1 MPTFPPPATNPYCR
15 CPTPRDMAVCTT
27 GHVTE
32 CHYPYTCPAAACGH
46 LWLSVPGP
54 ERIAE
59 LQRLALDTLR
69 DDPRYGLADRG
80 QIVVLVDAMRRA
92 VQE

>member
-1 MPTFPPPATNPYCR
+1 
-15 CPTPRDMAVCTT
+15 MAACTT

-46 LWLSVPGP
+46 LWITTGP

-59 LQRLALDTLR
+59 LQRLVVETLR
-69 DDPRYGLADRG
+69 EDPRYGLADRG
-80 QIVVLVDAMRRA
+80 QIVVLVDAMRRVA
-92 VQE
+92 QE